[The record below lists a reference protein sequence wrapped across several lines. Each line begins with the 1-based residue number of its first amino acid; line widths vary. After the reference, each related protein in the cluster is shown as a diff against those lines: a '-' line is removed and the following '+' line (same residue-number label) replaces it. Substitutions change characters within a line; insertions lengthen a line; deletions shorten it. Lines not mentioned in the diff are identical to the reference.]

1 MSGLILRK
9 FYRLRVYAQEFTVF
23 LLLSI
28 LPIIII
34 TCLIYGLF
42 YRKMQEQIVRDAS
55 NSVSQASNSIDMI
68 TERVEALSTTV
79 ICTERVQNYLHNVYA
94 GIKNSRAELF
104 ALEQGLAVFYDNALM
119 RSMTLYDTAGNY
131 THYPIG
137 SENNFYDDIRNA
149 ADFGYHAKW
158 IGDTDTHLMHLIRPI
173 ESSRNFDRL
182 GFFDIV
188 LYADVFAQPLQEL
201 DFGRDGMFAVFDE
214 NMQCI
219 TGNANMISP
228 SLIDDIAARRNNS
241 VIKIKGR
248 DYFVFYRT
256 SDSTRW
262 TTVGCISR
270 SVIYDGIQ
278 KIMLIVFLLVF
289 AIIAAAMW
297 ISFLF
302 SQYSVRRIN
311 RLISAMHAFSNGDLS
326 VRIMP
331 DENPE
336 FKELGSCFN
345 DMVKRI
351 ESLIDSEY
359 RVKLLKN
366 QAELRML
373 EAQIN
378 PHFLYNTLNVL
389 YWKAQMTGQDDI
401 AQITVSLANLFHAS
415 IDRAIDFI
423 TLGEELNNI
432 DDYIYIQKMR
442 FRDKV
447 QVRIAVSDALKSY
460 LVPKLVL
467 QPIVENAFIHGME
480 PKAGSGTIGI
490 AFEDRGCDVVV
501 TVSDDGVGMDAE
513 TARRALTEQQGKKFQ
528 GLLNVHKRLQLYYG
542 QDYGLS
548 VVSTAGVGTV
558 VTMRL
563 RKENEHVPRNDN

>member
-1 MSGLILRK
+1 MNSRILRK
-9 FYRLRVYAQEFTVF
+9 FYRLHVYAQELTVF

-34 TCLIYGLF
+34 ACLIYGLF
-42 YRKMQEQIVRDAS
+42 YREMQEQIIRDAS

-68 TERVEALSTTV
+68 TERVEAISTTV
-79 ICTERVQNYLHNVYA
+79 IYTERVQNYLHNVYT

-119 RSMTLYDTAGNY
+119 RSMTLYDTTGNY
-131 THYPIG
+131 TQYPIG
-137 SENNFYDDIRNA
+137 SENGFYDTIRNKT
-149 ADFGYHAKW
+149 DFGYHAKW
-158 IGDTDTHLMHLIRPI
+158 INDTDAHLMHLIRPI

-188 LYADVFAQPLQEL
+188 LYADVFAQPLKKL
-201 DFGRDGMFAVFDE
+201 DFGRDGMFIVFDE
-214 NMQCI
+214 SMQCI
-219 TGNANMISP
+219 AGNTNMISP
-228 SLIDDIAARRNNS
+228 PLIDAIASGRNNS
-241 VIKIKGR
+241 VVKIEGR

-256 SDSTRW
+256 SDSTHW

-270 SVIYDGIQ
+270 GVLYDGIE
-278 KIMLIVFLLVF
+278 KIMFVVFLLVF
-289 AIIAAAMW
+289 AIIATAMW
-297 ISFLF
+297 ISFSF

-311 RLISAMHAFSNGDLS
+311 RLIAAMHELS
-326 VRIMP
+326 KGNLSIRIVP

-336 FKELGSCFN
+336 FRELGNCFN
-345 DMVKRI
+345 DTVKRI

-359 RVKLLKN
+359 RAKLLKN
-366 QAELRML
+366 QAELGML
-373 EAQIN
+373 QAQID

-389 YWKAQMTGQDDI
+389 YWKAQMTGQNDI

-415 IDRAIDFI
+415 IDRTKDFI
-423 TLGEELNNI
+423 TLSEELNNI

-447 QVRIAVSDALKSY
+447 QVRITVSDALKSY

-480 PKAGSGTIGI
+480 PKADSGTIGI
-490 AFEDRGCDVVV
+490 AFEDIGCDIAV

-513 TARRALTEQQGKKFQ
+513 TAKSVLIEQQGKKFQ

-548 VVSTAGVGTV
+548 VVSTAGCGTV

-563 RKENEHVPRNDN
+563 RKEKEHVPRNDN

>member
-1 MSGLILRK
+1 
-9 FYRLRVYAQEFTVF
+9 
-23 LLLSI
+23 
-28 LPIIII
+28 
-34 TCLIYGLF
+34 
-42 YRKMQEQIVRDAS
+42 MQEQIVRDAS

-68 TERVEALSTTV
+68 TERVEAISTTV
-79 ICTERVQNYLHNVYA
+79 IYTERVQNYLHNVYA

-137 SENNFYDDIRNA
+137 SENDFYDDIRNA

-158 IGDTDTHLMHLIRPI
+158 IGDADTNLMHLIRPI

-188 LYADVFAQPLQEL
+188 LYADIFAQPLKEL
-201 DFGRDGMFAVFDE
+201 DFGTDGMFAVFDE
-214 NMQCI
+214 NMQRI
-219 TGNANMISP
+219 TGNANMISA
-228 SLIDDIAARRNNS
+228 SLIDDIAAGRNNS
-241 VIKIKGR
+241 VIKIEGR

-415 IDRAIDFI
+415 IDRTIDFI

-447 QVRIAVSDALKSY
+447 QVHIAVSDALKSY

-490 AFEDRGCDVVV
+490 AFEDMGCDVVV

-513 TARRALTEQQGKKFQ
+513 TAGRALIERQGKKFQ

-548 VVSTAGVGTV
+548 VASTAGVGTV

>member
-1 MSGLILRK
+1 MIDRILRK
-9 FYRLRVYAQEFTVF
+9 FYRLHVYAQEFTVF

-42 YRKMQEQIVRDAS
+42 YRKMQEQVVRDTS
-55 NSVSQASNSIDMI
+55 NRVSQASNSIDMI
-68 TERVEALSTTV
+68 TERVEAISTTV
-79 ICTERVQNYLHNVYA
+79 IYTERVQNYLYNVYA

-119 RSMTLYDTAGNY
+119 RSMTLYDTSGNY
-131 THYPIG
+131 THYPVG
-137 SENNFYDDIRNA
+137 SENNFDNDIRNA
-149 ADFGYHAKW
+149 VDFGYHAKW

-188 LYADVFAQPLQEL
+188 LYADVFAQPLKEL
-201 DFGRDGMFAVFDE
+201 DFGTDCMFAVFDE
-214 NMQCI
+214 NMRLI

-228 SLIDDIAARRNNS
+228 LLIDDIAAGRNNS
-241 VIKIKGR
+241 IIKIEGR

-262 TTVGCISR
+262 ITVGCISR

-278 KIMLIVFLLVF
+278 KIMLVVFLLIF
-289 AIIAAAMW
+289 AIVAAAMW

-311 RLISAMHAFSNGDLS
+311 RLISAMHAFSKGDLS

-345 DMVKRI
+345 NMVKRI

-359 RVKLLKN
+359 RAKLLKN
-366 QAELRML
+366 QAELGML

-389 YWKAQMTGQDDI
+389 YWKAQMSAQEDI
-401 AQITVSLANLFHAS
+401 AQIIVSLANLFHAS
-415 IDRAIDFI
+415 IDRTIDFI
-423 TLGEELNNI
+423 TMDEELNNI
-432 DDYIYIQKMR
+432 KDYIYIQKMR
-442 FRDKV
+442 FQDKV
-447 QVRIAVSDALKSY
+447 QVRITVSDVLKSC

-480 PKAGSGTIGI
+480 PKAGRGIIGI
-490 AFEDRGCDVVV
+490 AFEDTGCDVVV

-513 TARRALTEQQGKKFQ
+513 TAERALIERQGKKFR

-542 QDYGLS
+542 QNYGLS
-548 VVSTAGVGTV
+548 VVSTVGVGTI
-558 VTMRL
+558 VTIRL
-563 RKENEHVPRNDN
+563 RKENKYVPRNDN